1 MSNLANLYSADKAA
15 QAGDGNYEPLEAG
28 VYKVIITD
36 AELKPTQKGG
46 TRLALELVVVGENG
60 KDKKLWDGL
69 NLVCPGS
76 ATAENIAQ
84 KQLQSICEQIGVDPS
99 SPSFG
104 TDDIKMKP
112 FDVDVKIEGYTDNE
126 GNPKKRNAV
135 ASYKP
140 SKGAG
145 VSQSP
150 TTQAPAEQPCW

>member
-15 QAGDGNYEPLEAG
+15 QAGDGNYEPLAAG
-28 VYKVIITD
+28 VYKVMITES
-36 AELKPTQKGG
+36 ELKQTQKGG
-46 TRLALELVVVGENG
+46 TRLALEMVVVGENG

-76 ATAENIAQ
+76 AMAENIAQ
-84 KQLQSICEQIGVDPS
+84 KHLTSICEQISVDPS
-99 SPSFG
+99 NPSFG
-104 TDDIKMKP
+104 TEDLKMKP
-112 FDVDVKIEGYTDNE
+112 FDVELKVEAYTDNE

-140 SKGAG
+140 SKSAG